1 MEVRNSIAHR
11 KQRLETLLHVVRKHE
26 KDVIAA
32 LHSDF
37 AKPEFEAVVTETV
50 FVMSDIAH
58 TVKNLSRWSRR
69 ERVTPSLLNFP
80 SRDYI
85 YREPYGKVLIIAPWN
100 YPFQLALGPLV
111 AAVAAGNQ
119 VVLKPSELTPNVA
132 SMIELIISETFD
144 PTEVEVFQG
153 GSEVAQHL
161 LQRRWDYIFFTGS
174 VAVGK
179 LVAKAAA
186 EHLTPVT
193 LELGGKSPCIIDA
206 SADLKV
212 AARRIVW
219 GKFLNAGQTCIAPDY
234 LLVHHSIKG
243 ELVSHLAA
251 EITKAFGTDP
261 SQSPDL
267 ARIVND
273 RHFRRLASYLDG
285 QSILLGGVTDP
296 ATRYISPTL
305 LNQPESDSDVM
316 SHEIFGP
323 ILPVLSYR
331 DEDELDRMIKR
342 KEKPLSLYIFT
353 SNDAWAERLIS
364 RYSFGGGCVNDVII
378 HVANRRLPFGGV
390 GESGMGSYHGKTGFD
405 TFSHK
410 KSIVHRGTWFDPSI
424 RYAPYGGKLKWIRP
438 LLKWFN

>member
-1 MEVRNSIAHR
+1 MEIRNSIAHR

-37 AKPEFEAVVTETV
+37 AKPEFEAVVTETA

-58 TVKNLSRWSRR
+58 TVNNLSRWSRR

-85 YREPYGKVLIIAPWN
+85 YREPHGKVLIIAPWN

-132 SMIELIISETFD
+132 SMIELIISDTFD

-153 GSEVAQHL
+153 GAEVAQHL

-234 LLVHHSIKG
+234 LLVHHSIKS

-251 EITKAFGTDP
+251 EITIAFGTEP

-285 QSILLGGVTDP
+285 QLILLGGETDP

-305 LNQPESDSDVM
+305 LDEPDLDSAVM
-316 SHEIFGP
+316 SEEIFGP

-331 DEDELDRMIKR
+331 EEGDLDRMIGR
-342 KEKPLSLYIFT
+342 MEKPLSLYIFT
-353 SNDAWAERLIS
+353 SNDAWAERLIA
-364 RYSFGGGCVNDVII
+364 RYPFGGGCVNDVII

-410 KSIVHRGTWFDPSI
+410 KSIVLRGTWFDPSI
-424 RYAPYGGKLKWIRP
+424 RYAPYGGKLKWIRR